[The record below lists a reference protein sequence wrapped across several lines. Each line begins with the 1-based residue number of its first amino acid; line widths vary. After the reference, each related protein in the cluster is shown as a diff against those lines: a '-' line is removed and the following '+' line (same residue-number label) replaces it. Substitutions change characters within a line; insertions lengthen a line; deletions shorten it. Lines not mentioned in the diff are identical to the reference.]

1 MLLVVGLAL
10 HDVDLSAAQDSLKQK
25 GMVRPFA
32 VPDIV
37 EPEPPPPQPPVPPVV
52 PEALAS
58 SAAATIHQL
67 KDGIGPEDWRRRHP
81 GDVEQL
87 YQPELALVDG
97 ASWCIRFTHRWTISH
112 GRAVTRHAYFFPP
125 TANDVL
131 NPMSTPPGVQQ
142 CRLGA
147 VWLAL
152 QEPDTVAGDSLTMRL
167 KATLANQFPV
177 VSETLPVLTRWPLRR
192 IGSSWRSGS
201 RLVEIAYRPPTDW
214 NDWTHW
220 QGELVTVASFP
231 LALEDKTEQCYP
243 YCNSEDLSPAQE
255 VDTASSIIRR
265 VASIA
270 GLPAA
275 RLAPVRELLDEIRPV
290 PSSDTLFRVPAARL
304 VGVLRRWLADS
315 GRSVQQRAATLLV
328 ADRVLTLSWSSVD
341 RSARNQLTAL
351 GADIVDLPSDIVGFG
366 YGSNWRQA
374 AYDLDPRGP
383 VGALAMGVMIRDNFF
398 SLSDCRPDGYTEVI
412 RLVQPFLATAAGSRS
427 ALAHLAL
434 ADAYRDM
441 LTLASGGGSESI
453 HVEERLLRATPVEL
467 SKIRR
472 LALAH
477 YRKAFAIDRT
487 SPQVRDSKQDAL
499 RLQVGLLPT
508 QTRYACTDD

>member
-25 GMVRPFA
+25 GMVWPFA

-37 EPEPPPPQPPVPPVV
+37 EAEPPPPQPPVPPVV

-67 KDGIGPEDWRRRHP
+67 KNGIDPEDWRRRHP
-81 GDVEQL
+81 GEVEQL

-97 ASWCIRFTHRWTISH
+97 ASWCIRFTHRWTIPH

-131 NPMSTPPGVQQ
+131 NPMSSPPGVQQ

-152 QEPDTVAGDSLTMRL
+152 QEPDTIAGDSLAMRL

-177 VSETLPVLTRWPLRR
+177 VSETLPVLTRWPARR
-192 IGSSWRSGS
+192 NGTSWRSGP
-201 RLVEIAYRPPTDW
+201 RLVEIAYRPPIDW
-214 NDWTHW
+214 NDWSHW

-243 YCNSEDLSPAQE
+243 YCNTEDSSPAQE
-255 VDTASSIIRR
+255 VDTASSIIRQ
-265 VASIA
+265 VAAIG
-270 GLPAA
+270 GLRAA
-275 RLAPVRELLDEIRPV
+275 RLAPVLQLLDEIRPV

-328 ADRVLTLSWSSVD
+328 ADRILTLSWSSVD

-351 GADIVDLPSDIVGFG
+351 GADIVDLHSDVLGFG

-374 AYDLDPRGP
+374 AYALDPWGS

-398 SLSDCRPDGYTEVI
+398 SLRACRPDGYTEVI
-412 RLVQPFLATAAGSRS
+412 RLVQPFLATPAGTRS
-427 ALAHLAL
+427 ALAQLAM

-441 LTLASGGGSESI
+441 LTLASGGASES
-453 HVEERLLRATPVEL
+453 VQLDERLLQTPLGEL
-467 SKIRR
+467 RKVRR

-477 YRKAFAIDRT
+477 YRAAFAIDST
-487 SPQVRDSKQDAL
+487 SARVRESKQDAL